1 MTRNLIF
8 LPVLIQ
14 TLLTLALYI
23 SLSKAKNKA
32 VRLGEVDDARR
43 SLYAD
48 AWPEYVMKINNS
60 IRNQF
65 EVPVLFYVLVFILWN
80 LNAVSIY
87 IQLLSWLFVL
97 TRIAHAFIHT
107 GSNFVPYRRKLFTV
121 GVFAVIIMSFFA
133 FWNILSE
140 VF

>member
-1 MTRNLIF
+1 
-8 LPVLIQ
+8 
-14 TLLTLALYI
+14 
-23 SLSKAKNKA
+23 
-32 VRLGEVDDARR
+32 
-43 SLYAD
+43 
-48 AWPEYVMKINNS
+48 MKINNS

-133 FWNILSE
+133 FWNILSG